1 MERTRLKHFGR
12 RHFMLT
18 TGNVFAACVN
28 AGCRGRHDSIRPF
41 SPILTPRPSATS
53 TTWAAGIH
61 PLELGSARDA
71 LLRIPV
77 DANAEPL
84 PLLVLLHGAGGSAP
98 RFLRWLSPAIDP
110 FRVAV
115 LVPDSRD
122 STWDVLRAKQQTPLD
137 IITSGPHSAA
147 FGLDV
152 AFLNQALDR
161 VFRTVAVDP
170 MRVAVGG
177 FSDGATY
184 ALSLGLINGD
194 LFQRIIAFSPGF
206 VVEGEARGRPA
217 IFVSHGRADDILPI
231 DRCSRRIVP
240 HLQKRGYAMTFRE
253 FEGGHDVPDAVARE
267 AMIWAQ
273 LT

>member
-1 MERTRLKHFGR
+1 MINLSPSGR
-12 RHFMLT
+12 RRFILT
-18 TGNVFAACVN
+18 TGSVLATFVN
-28 AGCRGRHDSIRPF
+28 TGCRGRHDSTRPS
-41 SPILTPRPSATS
+41 SPTLTARPSATS

-77 DANAEPL
+77 EANEEPL

-98 RFLRWLSPAIDP
+98 SFLRWLSPAIDP

-115 LVPDSRD
+115 LAPDSRG
-122 STWDVLRAKQQTPLD
+122 STWDVLRAERHTLLD
-137 IITSGPHSAA
+137 IITAERHSAG
-147 FGLDV
+147 FGPDV

-170 MRVAVGG
+170 MRVVIGG

-206 VVEGEARGRPA
+206 VVEGEPRGRPP

-231 DRCSRRIVP
+231 DRSSRRIVP
-240 HLQKRGYAMTFRE
+240 HLQKRGYSMTFRE
-253 FEGGHDVPDAVARE
+253 FEGGHDVPDAIARE
-267 AMIWAQ
+267 AMEWAQ